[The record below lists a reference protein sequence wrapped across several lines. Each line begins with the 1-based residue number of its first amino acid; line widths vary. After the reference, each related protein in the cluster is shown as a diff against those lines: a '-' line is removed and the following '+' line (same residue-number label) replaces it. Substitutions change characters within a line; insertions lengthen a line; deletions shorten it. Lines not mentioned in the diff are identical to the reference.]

1 MAEIHK
7 DNFSKLV
14 DMAIKKP
21 GYKNLEP
28 VVNKELLHYD
38 LLFVLD
44 DTGLLDQLTFQGGT
58 ALRLCYGA
66 SRLSEDLDFAGGVNF
81 NSSDLSAM
89 KECIEQY
96 VGTRYGLHVTVKP
109 PSNKSRE
116 EKYSEINTD
125 HWIIKVETS
134 PERKDL
140 PKQQINIQITNVP
153 AYTREPLS
161 LQHNY
166 DFLPDGYSDTIVL
179 TESLEEIMADKIIAF
194 VDTCKYIRY
203 RDIWDL
209 RWIKQKNVK
218 INPDFILAKIND
230 YKISD
235 FSENLKNK
243 INQLEDIIMG
253 EDFYNQMER
262 FLPID
267 VLERTLQKEKFKTF
281 LVNEITAIL
290 SEVKKAITS

>member
-1 MAEIHK
+1 MAKIHK
-7 DNFSKLV
+7 QNFSNLV
-14 DMAIKKP
+14 DLAVKKP
-21 GYKNLEP
+21 GFKNLEA
-28 VVNKELLHYD
+28 VVKKELLHYD

-44 DTGLLDQLTFQGGT
+44 DAGLLDRLTFQGGT

-66 SRLSEDLDFAGGVNF
+66 KRLSEDLDFAGGVNF
-81 NSSDLSAM
+81 KSSDLSEM
-89 KECIEQY
+89 KDCIEKY
-96 VGTRYGLHVTVKP
+96 VGTRYGLDITVKP
-109 PSNKSRE
+109 PNEIAKE

-125 HWIIKVETS
+125 HWVIRIETS

-153 AYTREPLS
+153 AYTREPHS

-209 RWIKQKNVK
+209 RWIKQKEVK
-218 INPDFILAKIND
+218 INPEFIRAKIRD
-230 YKISD
+230 YQITN
-235 FSENLKNK
+235 FSKNLKNK
-243 INQLEDIIMG
+243 IEQLEDIIMSV
-253 EDFYNQMER
+253 DFSNQMQH
-262 FLPID
+262 FLPTD
-267 VLERTLQKEKFKTF
+267 VLERTLNKEKFKIF
-281 LVNEITAIL
+281 LVNEMNSML
-290 SEVKKAITS
+290 FDVSKLL